1 MMLTALALL
10 FARLKTRAKQI
21 GGGAIGVAALIVLAI
36 VLVVGSIVWL
46 KGVIVD
52 GAIAGRDLAWTKTLT
67 AATDKARN
75 EEAVA
80 RAQRERAANAER
92 DKARAE
98 AESAVDQV
106 RELEHELA
114 ALKDNPVC
122 YTPEITR
129 ILRK

>member
-1 MMLTALALL
+1 MLAAIGIWLAWLK
-10 FARLKTRAKQI
+10 ARAVQI
-21 GGGAIGVAALIVLAI
+21 GGGTIGVALLIILAI
-36 VLVVGSIVWL
+36 VLVVGSAVWL

-52 GAIAGRDLAWTKTLT
+52 GAIAGRDLSWTKTLA
-67 AATDKARN
+67 AATEKVRSD
-75 EEAVA
+75 EAA
-80 RAQRERAANAER
+80 IRQQRERAANAER

-98 AESAVDQV
+98 AEAAVEQV
-106 RELEHELA
+106 RELEQELA